1 MPLYTVTIDGDE
13 AMDWAI
19 CFNGSEYAK
28 KILLLLLKQIKQR
41 EFKLVQVMLK
51 AFPHMSR
58 NGGHLLTITH
68 DNN

>member
-1 MPLYTVTIDGDE
+1 MAAKFKGDG
-13 AMDWAI
+13 AMEWAI
-19 CFNGSEYAK
+19 YFNASENEK

-41 EFKLVQVMLK
+41 EFKLVQVILK

-58 NGGHLLTITH
+58 NGGHLLTITV